1 MEAEP
6 EAFHSEVRAA
16 FLRRAAAA
24 PERYLVLE
32 ADRPRD
38 EVAAAVLAA
47 VLARLDSA
55 PPPAPTPSPRPQ
67 NPPRAHRSRSQNL
80 RARGEN
86 L

>member
-6 EAFHSEVRAA
+6 EAFHAEVRAA

-32 ADRPRD
+32 ADRPKD

-47 VLARLDSA
+47 VLERLG
-55 PPPAPTPSPRPQ
+55 R
-67 NPPRAHRSRSQNL
+67 
-80 RARGEN
+80 
-86 L
+86 